1 MPWIPGEH
9 RRGIRAVVRRTCQG
23 CDIGRYATSS
33 QSDTRAVYFCD
44 DCETGRYMNV
54 TGVSACLYCPTGTI
68 ADETA
73 STTCRACAPGSSIAT
88 LGTVIC
94 NHCSVGSYQ
103 KVSGQTSCV
112 SCNAGFFVPL
122 IGQTACQACEPGFAN
137 DQEKRIYVTL
147 VPPACIRHYTTRPRY
162 PVSGRADRMSAGPV
176 SVGVHGHS
184 REPEWLLVDVRKN
197 LIQHSSL
204 RHRGHATLHHGR
216 LDSFCQLHGADDS
229 DSANLPGEPMA
240 HTWRSAKRMCLGL
253 ALSGTALWVSG
264 EPIRT

>member
-1 MPWIPGEH
+1 MCAIGDISVLTGQLDEY
-9 RRGIRAVVRRTCQG
+9 GSVRRTCQG

-33 QSDTRAVYFCD
+33 QSDTGAVYFCN

-112 SCNAGFFVPL
+112 SCNAGFFIPS

-137 DQEKRIYVTL
+137 DQEEANLCYS
-147 VPPACIRHYTTRPRY
+147 CS
-162 PVSGRADRMSAGPV
+162 SGMY
-176 SVGVHGHS
+176 
-184 REPEWLLVDVRKN
+184 
-197 LIQHSSL
+197 SSL
-204 RHRGHATLHHGR
+204 YNRTSLSRFWSSRSDVEHRRWPGFRRHGVTHRVSLNPFYVVVTASVIHGI
-216 LDSFCQLHGADDS
+216 
-229 DSANLPGEPMA
+229 
-240 HTWRSAKRMCLGL
+240 L
-253 ALSGTALWVSG
+253 A
-264 EPIRT
+264 